1 MDVSEKLKQR
11 IRFARSKDGTSLA
24 WASAGRGQ
32 PLVKA
37 ANWLTHLEY
46 DLESPVWSHWV
57 HFFAAHFQF
66 VRYDERG
73 CGLTQRDAGDLSF
86 ERWIE
91 DLEAVIEAAGL
102 EGPVA
107 LLGVSQGAATALAY
121 AARHPERVSRVIV
134 YGGYSQGWRV
144 RGDPQGAKL
153 YRSIADVIALGWDL
167 ENPVFRELF
176 TKRFIPAG
184 TPEQI
189 AWFNDL
195 CCKTVEAQTAAR
207 LLSARADVDLGPLIS
222 QVQVPVQ
229 VLHAAGDEV
238 VPLAQGRGLAADLP
252 NAEFVS
258 LDSRNHILLKPEPAW
273 SHFKE
278 AVLDFMEQT
287 PQRGETSDAALAGLS
302 PREREILAL
311 ICEAKSNPE
320 IAKALG
326 LSERTVRN
334 HASNLFR
341 KLGVRSRAEAILL
354 RHGGSQP

>member
-1 MDVSEKLKQR
+1 VSAKLKQR
-11 IRFARSKDGTSLA
+11 IRFARSNDGTSLA

-37 ANWLTHLEY
+37 SNWLTHLEY

-57 HFFAAHFQF
+57 NFFAAHFQF

-86 ERWIE
+86 ERWVE

-121 AARHPERVSRVIV
+121 AARYPERVSRIIV
-134 YGGYSQGWRV
+134 YGGYSQGWRA

-153 YRSIADVIALGWDL
+153 YRSIVDVISLGWDL

-184 TPEQI
+184 TAEQI

-195 CCKTVEAQTAAR
+195 CCRTVEAQTAAR
-207 LLSARADVDLGPLIS
+207 LLSARADVDLGPLLS

-258 LDSRNHILLKPEPAW
+258 LESRNHILLKPEPAW
-273 SHFKE
+273 AHFKD
-278 AVLDFMEQT
+278 AVLDFMGQT
-287 PQRGETSDAALAGLS
+287 PRRGGTGGAALAGLS

-341 KLGVRSRAEAILL
+341 KLGVKSRAEAILL
-354 RHGGSQP
+354 RHGAAEP